1 MWNRQLCLVHST
13 KLKSSHVHTLKY
25 IAYACNNRLFS
36 LTVPVMKHSA
46 EMYTFS
52 VQIQTKLKTSF
63 LYFIFFC
70 IFIQFL
76 LQCSSRPVEF
86 HVSVCMWENERLH
99 NLCGFTYLTARFL
112 CMIHANWATVNRSP
126 SREAS
131 GFLTS
136 PTWWMSPVRSCAAK
150 TTLFCHHVT
159 RGDAVISRVS
169 ENIQVSSQWMSPESE
184 VHNIGT
190 HSLPVIGHGFS
201 ILGFI
206 FYSSDFRPWARVVS
220 QNMKMDF

>member
-1 MWNRQLCLVHST
+1 M
-13 KLKSSHVHTLKY
+13 
-25 IAYACNNRLFS
+25 
-36 LTVPVMKHSA
+36 
-46 EMYTFS
+46 
-52 VQIQTKLKTSF
+52 
-63 LYFIFFC
+63 
-70 IFIQFL
+70 QFL

-86 HVSVCMWENERLH
+86 HVSACMWENERLH

-126 SREAS
+126 SREVS

-150 TTLFCHHVT
+150 TTLFYHHVT

-169 ENIQVSSQWMSPESE
+169 ENIQVSTQWMSPESE
-184 VHNIGT
+184 VHNVGT
-190 HSLPVIGHGFS
+190 HSSPVIGHGFS